1 MRNAVIFFTVIL
13 IMGVSFQNLLSAG
26 SPGEEELDKDNFGK
40 VVGQLVDAENG
51 TPVKARVYLFIHSGK
66 IDQFSKEL
74 TLFPTA
80 ESDQN
85 GCFSLEVNPGQY
97 YLYCKPMERNSW
109 YCEEP
114 YPFLYNEPKNPFDVE
129 RGKITK
135 VVKEVHLGGS
145 IKVQLV
151 DSTGMRLNPKEI
163 SKSVD
168 IDLRLYNVS
177 TNIQYSKF
185 HKNGDINLG
194 ETTLKGIFPDNYNLV
209 IHFSGLGVAPQIKQG
224 LVVERKKTIEVQF
237 SPDMDDVTGV
247 HGTVSTEN
255 GAPLESVEVR
265 LCTPNAGRISMTY
278 TDNSG
283 YYRIVGASEGAYFL
297 VFFYRF
303 PGKRSYYH
311 PPGQDI
317 YIKKDALTQV
327 NKVLNID

>member
-185 HKNGDINLG
+185 HKILS
-194 ETTLKGIFPDNYNLV
+194 
-209 IHFSGLGVAPQIKQG
+209 H
-224 LVVERKKTIEVQF
+224 QF
-237 SPDMDDVTGV
+237 
-247 HGTVSTEN
+247 
-255 GAPLESVEVR
+255 
-265 LCTPNAGRISMTY
+265 
-278 TDNSG
+278 
-283 YYRIVGASEGAYFL
+283 
-297 VFFYRF
+297 VFYC
-303 PGKRSYYH
+303 KH
-311 PPGQDI
+311 HH
-317 YIKKDALTQV
+317 
-327 NKVLNID
+327 